1 MRSFR
6 MCRNH
11 SSHTCGCALCGKRF
25 ATPGCLAPCRKV
37 ATAEKIQC
45 PFAGCGVTVRVEEMK
60 SHLDICPFGKFLNKV
75 CGAQTAAAPGQT
87 RS

>member
-1 MRSFR
+1 
-6 MCRNH
+6 
-11 SSHTCGCALCGKRF
+11 
-25 ATPGCLAPCRKV
+25 V

-75 CGAQTAAAPGQT
+75 WYAVPRPQALRG
-87 RS
+87 